1 MIAKP
6 RKRKPYSDPPTN
18 LNGYDPLRDA
28 DGFDWSP
35 DHARLIVDFFSECLI
50 LTSGKKAGKPFVLE
64 KWQADYLATLN
75 GWRGPGDLRRYRES
89 LLAVPRKN
97 GKTELGAGLALFML
111 CADND
116 MRGQSEHRAQVYSA
130 AKDRNQSSLVFEPAA
145 FMARRSPVLAK
156 RLSVTLSRK
165 RIEHPESASYYQAL
179 ASDAGAIHGTNP
191 HAVLFDELH
200 TQPNRNLY
208 DVLKSGMGARQ
219 HPLYVSMTTAGHDRL
234 GICYE
239 VWQHALRVRDG
250 LFDPTFL
257 PLVYQLE
264 NTEDWKSPDNW
275 RKVNPNLGVTISEKF
290 LQDEFLRAKETP
302 AYENTF
308 RNLYL
313 NQWTEQAVRWLSMES
328 WDACG
333 VGELPNLD
341 GEQCWAGLD
350 MSSSVD
356 ITAFVLAFPRDGSFV
371 LVPHFWIAEDQA
383 TKNEKSDRVPY
394 REWARRGLVT
404 ITEGNVVDY
413 DKVRAGINALAD
425 RYDIQEIAADR
436 WNATQIITQLAG
448 DGRNIVEFGQGF
460 SSMSGPSKEF
470 EKAILGRSLI
480 HNRNPILRWMISNVA
495 VKSDAAGNIKP
506 AKDFSTGRIDGV
518 VAAIMG
524 LGRAATA
531 EIIRPWSREQ
541 GVLL

>member
-1 MIAKP
+1 MIAKL
-6 RKRKPYSDPPTN
+6 RKRKPYSEPPTN

-35 DHARLIVDFFSECLI
+35 HHANQIVDFFQDQGMLI
-50 LTSGKKAGKPFVLE
+50 LTSGKKAGQPFRLE

-97 GKTELGAGLALFML
+97 GKTELAAGLALFLL
-111 CADND
+111 CADNE
-116 MRGQSEHRAQVYSA
+116 QRAQIYSA

-156 RLSVTLSRK
+156 RLAVTLSRK

-219 HPLYVSMTTAGHDRL
+219 HPLYVSMTTAGHERES
-234 GICYE
+234 ICYE

-257 PLVYQLE
+257 PLVYQLDT
-264 NTEDWKSPDNW
+264 TEDWKSEDNW

-290 LQDEFLRAKETP
+290 LRDEFLRAKETP

-313 NQWTEQAVRWLSMES
+313 NQWTEQAVRWLSLDH
-328 WDACG
+328 WDSCG
-333 VGELPNLD
+333 GSIPDLD
-341 GEQCWAGLD
+341 GEPCWAGLD
-350 MSSSVD
+350 LSSSVD
-356 ITAFVLAFPRDGSFV
+356 ISAFVLAFPVADQV
-371 LVPHFWIAEDQA
+371 AIMPHFWISEEQA
-383 TKNEKSDRVPY
+383 KRNERSDRVPY
-394 REWARRGLVT
+394 QEWARRGLVT
-404 ITEGNVVDY
+404 VTPGNVVDY
-413 DKVRAGINALAD
+413 DRVRSDIVKLGE
-425 RYDIQEIAADR
+425 RYSIQEIAADR
-436 WNATQIITQLAG
+436 WNATQIITQLSG
-448 DGRNIVEFGQGF
+448 DGFNIFSFGQGYA
-460 SSMSGPSKEF
+460 SMSGPSKEF
-470 EKAILGRSLI
+470 EKLILGKHLI
-480 HNRNPILRWMISNVA
+480 HSGNPVLRWMACNVA
-495 VKSDAAGNIKP
+495 TTSDAAGNIKP
-506 AKDFSTGRIDGV
+506 VKDMSTGRIDGI
-518 VAAIMG
+518 VASIMAVG
-524 LGRAATA
+524 RCLGTQSQRWFYDTNKV
-531 EIIRPWSREQ
+531 EI
-541 GVLL
+541 G